1 MTSAL
6 YADSQA
12 AVKDI
17 YFCVAK
23 QQLLDSHQKFYLI
36 HCGTDRLEMDFC
48 HARTQNHHRN
58 FDILDLAGKLA
69 MSSLI
74 DLIFVRNPTLDA
86 GSRRL
91 KVTGVVGVDHL
102 NPKSWIGD
110 VSVGKVSLQWCWEE
124 GRKQAAQ
131 LISSLYPG
139 DPVADFEAAFC
150 LDSHDLLRPGGRY
163 VGFSAEADPLI
174 ADDQLDDTAVAETHS
189 HDGCGDDGEDG
200 FSDNDAESS
209 RDDMDLE
216 DLLPDSTD
224 NSLDSFYNRGD
235 EWLEID
241 GQQYLK
247 SSLVTQH
254 LKANCSKKVVERT
267 LRCPTELP
275 VDPDGDN
282 FQVGDLAVTLV
293 RTDSLVCLAIIQAI
307 GICKDQNTHHVVKTE
322 ALYDS
327 KEGYTVQVEVLR
339 IVQASSDM
347 WAWPPHDFVKV
358 SKPTKQKTKTLA
370 VKDFALS
377 VPGFLCH
384 RISPQS
390 LDATLPCDSETWA
403 FDATELL
410 QLVQSVWSDFRPE
423 NEDDLEEKTELLP
436 RIWSSGGLP
445 YTDQTGTAT
454 FVIEGF
460 SLNGPDALNKEATRQ
475 CPLCNKQKKL
485 KAMRDHIGHHVLSRL
500 HKVSEDPCDF
510 CGGGP
515 CNTTLTITGD
525 KKQVKSNCRFHCPFK
540 YGSAKKSLKASP
552 CTNVPVKCPQC
563 SKTIW
568 KYNAAGHITVN
579 HPESLF
585 DNNNLDPRFI
595 LEAQISDEEGTT
607 MGISNE
613 AFMEWR
619 AKYPNLFPQGGV
631 RAVIKARAQGTQNGT
646 KRWRL

>member
-58 FDILDLAGKLA
+58 FDILDLASKLA
-69 MSSLI
+69 TSSLI
-74 DLIFVRNPTLDA
+74 NSIFICNPTLDA
-86 GSRRL
+86 GSQHL

-131 LISSLYPG
+131 LISLLYPG
-139 DPVADFEAAFC
+139 DPVADFEAAFH

-163 VGFSAEADPLI
+163 VGFSAEADPSI
-174 ADDQLDDTAVAETHS
+174 ADDQLDNTTVAETYS

-200 FSDNDAESS
+200 FSDNDAGSS

-224 NSLDSFYNRGD
+224 DSLDSFHNRGD
-235 EWLEID
+235 EWLKID

-254 LKANCSKKVVERT
+254 LKANRSKKVIERT
-267 LRCPTELP
+267 LRVRGLTLDDLRKRPTELP

-307 GICKDQNTHHVVKTE
+307 SIRKDQNTHHVVKTE
-322 ALYDS
+322 VLYDL
-327 KEGYTVQVEVLR
+327 KEGYTVQGEVLR

-347 WAWPPHDFVKV
+347 WAWLPHDFVKV
-358 SKPTKQKTKTLA
+358 SKPTKQKTKKLA

-377 VPGFLCH
+377 VPSFLCH
-384 RISPQS
+384 RISPRISPIPNQLHFAEP
-390 LDATLPCDSETWA
+390 LDATLPRDSETWT
-403 FDATELL
+403 FDAIELL
-410 QLVQSVWSDFRPE
+410 QLVQSVWSNFRPE

-436 RIWSSGGLP
+436 QIWSSGGIP
-445 YTDQTGTAT
+445 YTDQTGTKT
-454 FVIEGF
+454 FVE
-460 SLNGPDALNKEATRQ
+460 TT
-475 CPLCNKQKKL
+475 PLDGHSHHFHWGQTPTYPAGKL
-485 KAMRDHIGHHVLSRL
+485 RV
-500 HKVSEDPCDF
+500 F
-510 CGGGP
+510 
-515 CNTTLTITGD
+515 
-525 KKQVKSNCRFHCPFK
+525 
-540 YGSAKKSLKASP
+540 
-552 CTNVPVKCPQC
+552 
-563 SKTIW
+563 
-568 KYNAAGHITVN
+568 
-579 HPESLF
+579 
-585 DNNNLDPRFI
+585 
-595 LEAQISDEEGTT
+595 
-607 MGISNE
+607 
-613 AFMEWR
+613 
-619 AKYPNLFPQGGV
+619 
-631 RAVIKARAQGTQNGT
+631 
-646 KRWRL
+646 